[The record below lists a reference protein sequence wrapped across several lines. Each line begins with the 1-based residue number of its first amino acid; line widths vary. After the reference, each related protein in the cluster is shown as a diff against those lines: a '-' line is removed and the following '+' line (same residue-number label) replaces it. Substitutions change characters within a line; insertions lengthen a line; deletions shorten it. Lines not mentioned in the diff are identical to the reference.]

1 MIPTLIYQTWKSKT
15 SLPENFAHWRA
26 SFARL
31 NPGYTLLLWDD
42 ADNRQFIADH
52 FAWFLPTY
60 DGFPQEIFRVDAVR
74 YFFLYLHGG
83 IYVDLDTQCL
93 KPLEPL
99 RSQADRAALA
109 QAVAEGLID
118 VIDSNH
124 TPVDDDAKAVPFA
137 ESEPGATGLESGWRP

>member
-1 MIPTLIYQTWKSKT
+1 MIPALIYQTWKSKT

-31 NPGYTLLLWDD
+31 NPGYSLLLWDD

-83 IYVDLDTQCL
+83 IYVDLDL
-93 KPLEPL
+93 
-99 RSQADRAALA
+99 S
-109 QAVAEGLID
+109 LIH
-118 VIDSNH
+118 I
-124 TPVDDDAKAVPFA
+124 
-137 ESEPGATGLESGWRP
+137 